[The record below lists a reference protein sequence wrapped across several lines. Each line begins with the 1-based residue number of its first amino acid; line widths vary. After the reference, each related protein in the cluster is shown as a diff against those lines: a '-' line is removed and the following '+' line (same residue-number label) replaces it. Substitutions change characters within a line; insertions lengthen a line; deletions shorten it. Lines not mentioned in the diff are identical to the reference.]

1 MTKPMYLK
9 EEVEFLEQFGK
20 QVKKQRILKGMSQT
34 DLAIES
40 GIDRSYIGGIENGGR
55 NITVLKAKQIA
66 DYLEIDLKI
75 LFDF

>member
-40 GIDRSYIGGIENGGR
+40 GIDRSYIGGIETGGR

-66 DYLEIDLKI
+66 DYLEIDLKV